1 MSEAWTSMIAREVKP
16 GDRVRLASGVELI
29 ATRIEPNFFGMPMV
43 AFIEDTP
50 SRWFKQP
57 VSEDTEVE
65 VLREG

>member
-1 MSEAWTSMIAREVKP
+1 MQVCGPRNVSAPIVESARCRRKLVC
-16 GDRVRLASGVELI
+16 
-29 ATRIEPNFFGMPMV
+29 TIEPNFFGMPMV